1 MATETSD
8 RNNDNRPLVQEE
20 EGLSLVDILENV
32 LYFKW
37 HFIVVASVVFTLS
50 VFYAI
55 MATPVYTADVL
66 IQVEEKKGSSL
77 GALNA
82 VAKALDVQQSP
93 VMGEIEIIRSR
104 NVIGR
109 AVEAELAHTNIRVA
123 NRLPFVGGWLA
134 RLSERDS
141 TGLAKPLWDWG
152 NIAWGGEALTLD
164 EFVVPERYF
173 GRPFDLIAGAS
184 GAWSLRDAEGT
195 TVLQGKAGQSAQS
208 ADGQFKLW
216 VTGMKARPGNR
227 FEIRRYSVPS
237 RISQILGQMTATET
251 KRQSSV
257 LKLTFED
264 TNPANAARMLNAIA
278 DAYLKQNLERR
289 SEEADKSLKFLQ
301 EQLPE
306 LRKQLE
312 VAEKAFNG
320 FRNREKT
327 IDISGEIKV
336 LLDKT
341 TSIEKL
347 RMENEFKR
355 KELLQRY
362 EPNHPA
368 IRALDSQIASL
379 KGESQTL
386 GRDISTLPNTQQ
398 DYIRFARDVEVNN
411 QLYVGLLN
419 NAQQLQV
426 ARAGTTGNVAIIDRA
441 VVPERPSRPNK
452 PLTVAIGGLLGLLL
466 GFLASQL
473 LAMMSGI
480 VRDPKKLELRTGI
493 QTYAILPFA
502 PEQSDN
508 EQSEGK
514 SFLLAHEKP
523 TAVVIEAL
531 RSMRTALLFALS
543 ETPRAKVILITSAAP
558 SQGKSFIAAN
568 LAYLIAAAGKRVLLV
583 DADVRRSS
591 LKHYF
596 NLPDKVK
603 GLSDVLK
610 DNLQFT
616 GFVLPEV
623 HAHLDM
629 LPAGARVKNPGDLF
643 SRQALVDTITNAAN
657 SYDFVVIDSPPV
669 LPVNDAAALSK
680 WADVTVFVARQDSVS
695 QSEVAEALILLA
707 KSGKPVSG
715 LVFNGYIPSTLRYG
729 YGYGYGY
736 GYRYRKYG
744 GRYGKGYGYGRGYG
758 KGYGY
763 GYGKSY
769 GYGYGDDDAEKTAQK
784 APK

>member
-1 MATETSD
+1 MATDSNE
-8 RNNDNRPLVQEE
+8 RNNDNRPLIQGE
-20 EGLSLVDILENV
+20 EGLSLIDILENV
-32 LYFKW
+32 VYFRW
-37 HFIVVASVVFTLS
+37 QFIIVAAVVFTLS

-109 AVEAELAHTNIRVA
+109 AVEAELAHTSIKVS
-123 NRLPFVGGWLA
+123 NRLPLVGGWLA

-152 NIAWGGEALTLD
+152 NIAWGGEALALD
-164 EFVVPERYF
+164 EFVVPARDY
-173 GRPFDLIAGAS
+173 GKPFDLVAGAA
-184 GAWSLRDAEGT
+184 GAWSLIDPEGA
-195 TVLQGKAGQSAQS
+195 TVLRGQTGISAQS
-208 ADGQFKLW
+208 ADGTFKVW
-216 VTGMKARPGNR
+216 VTSMKARPGNR
-227 FEIRRYSVPS
+227 FELRRYSIPS
-237 RISQILGQMTATET
+237 RVSQILGQLTATET

-264 TNPANAARMLNAIA
+264 TNPGNAARMLNAVA

-355 KELLQRY
+355 KDLLQRY
-362 EPNHPA
+362 EPSHPA

-379 KGESQTL
+379 KLESQTL
-386 GRDISTLPNTQQ
+386 GRDISALPSTQQ

-480 VRDPKKLELRTGI
+480 VRDPKKIELKTGI
-493 QTYAILPFA
+493 QTFAILPMA
-502 PEQSDN
+502 REQAEFDVVDD
-508 EQSEGK
+508 K
-514 SFLLAHEKP
+514 PFLLSHEKP
-523 TAVVIEAL
+523 TAIVVEAL
-531 RSMRTALLFALS
+531 RSLRTALLFALS
-543 ETPRAKVILITSAAP
+543 ETPRAKVVLITSAAP
-558 SQGKSFIAAN
+558 GQGKSFISVN
-568 LAYLIAAAGKRVLLV
+568 LAYLMAAAGKRVLLI
-583 DADVRRSS
+583 DADVRRTSM
-591 LKHYF
+591 KRYIA
-596 NLPDKVK
+596 LPEHPR

-610 DNLQFT
+610 DGVSYVDL
-616 GFVLPEV
+616 VRHDV
-623 HAHLDM
+623 HSHMDL
-629 LPAGARVKNPGDLF
+629 LPAGARVRNPGDLF
-643 SRQALVDTITNAAN
+643 SKQALADTITAAAEL
-657 SYDFVVIDSPPV
+657 YDFVVIDSPPV
-669 LPVNDAAALSK
+669 LPVNDAAALAK
-680 WADVTVFVARQDSVS
+680 WADVTVFVARQDAVS
-695 QSEVAEALILLA
+695 EAEVAEALGLLVKA
-707 KSGKPVSG
+707 GKPVSG
-715 LVFNGYIPSTLRYG
+715 LVFNGYVASNLRYGYGYGQGYGYRYRRYGGRYGKSYGYGKGKG

-736 GYRYRKYG
+736 GKTYG
-744 GRYGKGYGYGRGYG
+744 EDETESTSK
-758 KGYGY
+758 KV
-763 GYGKSY
+763 
-769 GYGYGDDDAEKTAQK
+769 
-784 APK
+784 PK

>member
-1 MATETSD
+1 MATNSGD
-8 RNNDNRPLVQEE
+8 RNTDNRPLIQAEA
-20 EGLSLVDILENV
+20 GLSLIDILENV
-32 LYFKW
+32 LYFRW
-37 HFIVVASVVFTLS
+37 PFIVVAMVVFALS

-55 MATPVYTADVL
+55 MATPIYTADAL

-109 AVEAELAHTNIRVA
+109 AVEAELAHTSIRVA
-123 NRLPFVGGWLA
+123 GRLPLVGGWLA
-134 RLSERDS
+134 RMLERAPD
-141 TGLAKPLWDWG
+141 GLVKPLWSG
-152 NIAWGGEALTLD
+152 GSIAWGGEALVLD
-164 EFVVPERYF
+164 EFVVPERYY
-173 GRPFDLIAGAS
+173 GRAFELLAGPA
-184 GAWSLRDAEGT
+184 GAWSLIDADGVL
-195 TVLQGKAGQSAQS
+195 VLQGKTGQSTRS
-208 ADGQFKLW
+208 EDGKFKIW
-216 VTGMKARPGNR
+216 VTDLRAREGNR
-227 FEIRRYSVPS
+227 FQVTRYSVPS
-237 RISQILGQMTATET
+237 RITQILGKMTAAET

-257 LKLTFED
+257 LKLTYED
-264 TNPANAARMLNAIA
+264 DSPANAARMLNAIA

-347 RMENEFKR
+347 RMESELKR
-355 KELLQRY
+355 KEMLQRY
-362 EPNHPA
+362 EPSHPA
-368 IRALDSQIASL
+368 IRALDGQIASL
-379 KGESQTL
+379 KGDAQTL
-386 GRDISTLPNTQQ
+386 GRDISALPNTQQ

-426 ARAGTTGNVAIIDRA
+426 ARAGTTGNVAIVDRA

-473 LAMMSGI
+473 LAMVSGI
-480 VRDPKKLELRTGI
+480 VRDPKKLEVATGI
-493 QTYAILPFA
+493 QTFAILPLA
-502 PEQSDN
+502 PEQADFDLVDD
-508 EQSEGK
+508 K
-514 SFLLAHEKP
+514 PFLLAHEKP
-523 TAVVIEAL
+523 TAAAVEAM
-531 RSMRTALLFALS
+531 RSLRTALLFALS

-558 SQGKSFIAAN
+558 GQGKSFISVN
-568 LAYLIAAAGKRVLLV
+568 LAYLMAAAGKRVLLI
-583 DADVRRSS
+583 DADVRRTSIS
-591 LKHYF
+591 RYMA
-596 NLPDKVK
+596 LPAKMQ

-610 DNLQFT
+610 DALAFEPL
-616 GFVLPEV
+616 VRHEV
-623 HAHLDM
+623 FPHLD
-629 LPAGARVKNPGDLF
+629 LLGAGARVKNPGDLF
-643 SRQALVDTITNAAN
+643 SRQSLGETIGRAAEQ
-657 SYDFVVIDSPPV
+657 YDFVVIDSPPV

-680 WADVTVFVARQDSVS
+680 WADVTVFVARQDAVS
-695 QSEVAEALILLA
+695 QAEIEQALTLFA
-707 KSGKPVSG
+707 KAGNPVSG
-715 LVFNGYIPSTLRYG
+715 LVFNGYMPSTLRYG

-736 GYRYRKYG
+736 GYRKYG
-744 GRYGKGYGYGRGYG
+744 GRYGKGYGYGYGYG
-758 KGYGY
+758 KGYGH
-763 GYGKSY
+763 
-769 GYGYGDDDAEKTAQK
+769 GYGDGEDTSHKTK
-784 APK
+784 R

>member
-1 MATETSD
+1 MATDSSD
-8 RNNDNRPLVQEE
+8 RSNDNRPLIQEE
-20 EGLSLVDILENV
+20 EGLSLIDILENV
-32 LYFKW
+32 VYFKW
-37 HFIVVASVVFTLS
+37 HFIVVASLVFALS

-55 MATPVYTADVL
+55 IATPIYTADVL

-93 VMGEIEIIRSR
+93 VMGEIEILRSR

-109 AVEAELAHTNIRVA
+109 AVEAELAHTSIKVG
-123 NRLPFVGGWLA
+123 NRLPLVGGWLA
-134 RLSERDS
+134 RLSERGSD
-141 TGLAKPLWDWG
+141 GLAKPLWGWG
-152 NIAWGGEALTLD
+152 NIAWGGETLTID

-173 GRPFDLIAGAS
+173 GKPFNLVVGAA
-184 GAWSLRDAEGT
+184 GAWSLVDSEDV
-195 TVLQGKAGQSAQS
+195 TVLQGKVGQSTQS
-208 ADGQFKLW
+208 TDGQFKLW
-216 VTGMKARPGNR
+216 ISGMKARPGNH

-237 RISQILGQMTATET
+237 RVNQILAQMTATET

-257 LKLTFED
+257 LKLTYED
-264 TNPANAARMLNAIA
+264 ANPANAARMLNAIA

-327 IDISGEIKV
+327 IDISGEIKL

-341 TSIEKL
+341 TNIEKL
-347 RMENEFKR
+347 RIESELKR

-362 EPNHPA
+362 EPSHPVV
-368 IRALDSQIASL
+368 RALDGQIASL
-379 KGESQTL
+379 KGDSQAL
-386 GRDISTLPNTQQ
+386 ARDISALPNTQQ
-398 DYIRFARDVEVNN
+398 DYIRYARDVEVNN

-480 VRDPKKLELRTGI
+480 VRDPKKLELKTGI
-493 QTYAILPFA
+493 QTFAILPLA
-502 PEQSDN
+502 AEQADFDLVDD
-508 EQSEGK
+508 K
-514 SFLLAHEKP
+514 PFLLAHEKP
-523 TAVVIEAL
+523 TAIVVEAL
-531 RSMRTALLFALS
+531 RSLRTALLFALS

-558 SQGKSFIAAN
+558 GQGKSFISVN
-568 LAYLIAAAGKRVLLV
+568 LAYLMAMAGKRVLLI

-591 LKHYF
+591 LGRYIA
-596 NLPDKVK
+596 LPEHPR

-610 DNLQFT
+610 D
-616 GFVLPEV
+616 GHSFVDVVRHEV
-623 HAHLDM
+623 HPHLDM
-629 LPAGARVKNPGDLF
+629 LAAGARVKNPGDLF
-643 SRQALVDTITNAAN
+643 SKQALADTITSAAEQ
-657 SYDFVVIDSPPV
+657 YDFVVIDSPPV

-680 WADVTVFVARQDSVS
+680 WADVTVFVARQDAVS
-695 QSEVAEALILLA
+695 QAEVAEALTLLA

-744 GRYGKGYGYGRGYG
+744 GHYGKGYG

-763 GYGKSY
+763 SS
-769 GYGYGDDDAEKTAQK
+769 YGDDDSESASQK